1 MSCSGDCKACG
12 GCSCARSLELTIPEI
27 RFLEMLGQIRTLRSG
42 GGRGAKF
49 AHVDLSTVKDPKMR
63 RYIEDM
69 REETPRELSVHKVE
83 LNKRFVF
90 AMASLCFVLIGIPLG
105 IRSQR
110 KESTIGM
117 AISLAVSLGYYVIV
131 ILMLSCEELYAIH
144 PEILI
149 WIPVAVCL
157 AISAHLVRKHL

>member
-1 MSCSGDCKACG
+1 MS
-12 GCSCARSLELTIPEI
+12 
-27 RFLEMLGQIRTLRSG
+27 
-42 GGRGAKF
+42 
-49 AHVDLSTVKDPKMR
+49 V
-63 RYIEDM
+63 Y
-69 REETPRELSVHKVE
+69 KVE

-110 KESTIGM
+110 KESTVGM

-131 ILMLSCEELYAIH
+131 ILMLSCEEVYTIR

-149 WIPVAVCL
+149 WIPVVVCTIL
-157 AISAHLVRKHL
+157 SLRLIRRHL